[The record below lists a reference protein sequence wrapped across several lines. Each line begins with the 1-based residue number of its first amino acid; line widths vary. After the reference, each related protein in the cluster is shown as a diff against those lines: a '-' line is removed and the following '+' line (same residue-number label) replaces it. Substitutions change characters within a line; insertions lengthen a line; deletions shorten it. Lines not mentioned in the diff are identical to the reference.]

1 MSIETLLEAAKF
13 LELQA
18 QQQQKTREE
27 NELRERL
34 RQEQEAEQRKRKET
48 VTAVQATRVN
58 HHQQHQQQ
66 HHHVTWV
73 EEPSSLE
80 RRLAPLPPQPP
91 PPPLPITVI
100 PIPVVPSAP
109 APTAF
114 PPAPSTA
121 RSPPTTTVYHPQG
134 SPSKDVRSPTGQ
146 HVLISQQP
154 EPEPISLTQTLTAGA
169 KQQQPVAHL
178 LQPYPGTILTG
189 SQHAL
194 PPQPGPQP
202 PQTQSSPV
210 SRSSPPDDSRN
221 ADGKKRPGGAGTREV
236 HNKLEKNRRAHL
248 KECFETL
255 KKNIPNVDEKK
266 ASNLSVLR
274 SALRYIQ
281 TLKRKEKEFEHE
293 MERLAREKIATQQ
306 RLAELKNELSQWMD
320 VLEIDRLL
328 RQTVQP
334 EDDQASTS
342 TASEGEDNIDEDIE
356 DQSASAAAA
365 AASPKVPQAPPPEP
379 RKPLSVPAK
388 APLLNNNHHHNHHQ
402 PPTPTIQHK
411 LSAQLALTV
420 PHAVSVSAPVPV
432 PVQVQAAP
440 PVSAPAPTT
449 IPGPGTALSPV
460 TSSPL
465 QAPTLVA
472 PQALLTAH
480 AHIVTAPA
488 TNSNGGVTNGLVQPT
503 TVIAHAAPATHASV
517 IQATV
522 NHIIQ
527 PAGKQLAQTQPQPT
541 QALQQ
546 QQPPVHTPHTTLA
559 HLAPSPTA
567 APQPIGHITV
577 HPVAHL
583 SQHHHLPAIYP
594 QPVATVTQ
602 PAVVGHIAHTLS
614 HAQVNGASPGQAG
627 KAPAAGATATA
638 MGTQV
643 VAHHPQLM
651 GQTVLNPVTMVTM
664 PSFPVS
670 TLKLA

>member
-34 RQEQEAEQRKRKET
+34 RQEQEAEQRKRTE
-48 VTAVQATRVN
+48 AAAAQALRVN
-58 HHQQHQQQ
+58 SHHHHHH

-73 EEPSSLE
+73 EEPSGSE

-91 PPPLPITVI
+91 PPSLPIAVI

-109 APTAF
+109 NPQTAF
-114 PPAPSTA
+114 PPAPNTACSPHTVHHQHQQRQGSPRKDA
-121 RSPPTTTVYHPQG
+121 RSPPTSQHAHP
-134 SPSKDVRSPTGQ
+134 Q
-146 HVLISQQP
+146 HVLISPQP
-154 EPEPISLTQTLTAGA
+154 EPEPTSLTHSLSATTKHQHQ
-169 KQQQPVAHL
+169 QQQPHL
-178 LQPYPGTILTG
+178 VQSYPGTIVAA
-189 SQHAL
+189 SQHAM
-194 PPQPGPQP
+194 PPQLGSPQA
-202 PQTQSSPV
+202 QASPV
-210 SRSSPPDDSRN
+210 SRGSPPDDGRHG
-221 ADGKKRPGGAGTREV
+221 DGKKRPGGAGTREV

-328 RQTVQP
+328 RQTMQP

-342 TASEGEDNIDEDIE
+342 TASEGEDNIDDDDDDIE
-356 DQSASAAAA
+356 EQSPSAS
-365 AASPKVPQAPPPEP
+365 PPRKVPQAPQPEP
-379 RKPLSVPAK
+379 RKASPVPSRA
-388 APLLNNNHHHNHHQ
+388 ALLNNNHHHNHHS
-402 PPTPTIQHK
+402 PSTVQHK
-411 LSAQLALTV
+411 LSPQLAL
-420 PHAVSVSAPVPV
+420 SATALTAPAKA
-432 PVQVQAAP
+432 QALV
-440 PVSAPAPTT
+440 PVSATAPST
-449 IPGPGTALSPV
+449 IPSPVAALSPI

-465 QAPTLVA
+465 QAQTLMA
-472 PQALLTAH
+472 PQALLAAH
-480 AHIVTAPA
+480 ARIVA
-488 TNSNGGVTNGLVQPT
+488 TPGASNGVSAINNGMAGMVQP
-503 TVIAHAAPATHASV
+503 TVIAHAAPVSHASV

-527 PAGKQLAQTQPQPT
+527 PAGKPMPQV
-541 QALQQ
+541 LQQ
-546 QQPPVHTPHTTLA
+546 PGQHGHPGPQQHATLA
-559 HLAPSPTA
+559 HLAPSPGAT
-567 APQPIGHITV
+567 PQPIGHITV

-583 SQHHHLPAIYP
+583 SQHHLPTLYP
-594 QPVATVTQ
+594 QTVAVTQ
-602 PAVVGHIAHTLS
+602 PAMVSHIAHTLT
-614 HAQVNGASPGQAG
+614 HAQVNGASPGQMG
-627 KAPAAGATATA
+627 KPAGA
-638 MGTQV
+638 QV
-643 VAHHPQLM
+643 VAHHPQLV